1 MTKPV
6 KNPKTKIHIMSD
18 GLDTDGVLFCMSCGK
33 SQEDIDEEES
43 KTPLADKA
51 IKELQQ
57 GYTEEESK

>member
-1 MTKPV
+1 MFGGIEMTKPV

-43 KTPLADKA
+43 K
-51 IKELQQ
+51 
-57 GYTEEESK
+57 